1 MSKAIP
7 ASVTRLIDEFS
18 RLPGIG
24 PKTAARLTYYLLRA
38 PDEQALALSEAL
50 RDLKATTRLCSVCY
64 NITEQDP
71 CPVCADEGR
80 DRGLICV
87 VEEPLDV
94 VAFERTGHY
103 RGLYHVLHGA
113 ISPVEGIGPD
123 QLRIRELVKR
133 VEDGAVHE
141 VIMATNV
148 GLEGD
153 ATAMY
158 IQKQLKD
165 RVRLTRLARGLPV
178 GGDLEYADIV
188 TLSGALE
195 GRRDMQDGS

>member
-38 PDEQALALSEAL
+38 PDEQALALAEAL
-50 RDLKATTRLCSVCY
+50 RDLKASTRYCSICH

-71 CPVCADEGR
+71 CAICTDEQR
-80 DRGLICV
+80 DAGLICV

-94 VAFERTGHY
+94 VAIERAGNY
-103 RGLYHVLHGA
+103 RGRYHVLHGA
-113 ISPVEGIGPD
+113 ISPMEGIGPD
-123 QLRIRELVKR
+123 QLRIKELFER
-133 VEDGAVHE
+133 VEKSPVRE
-141 VIMATNV
+141 VILATNV

-153 ATAMY
+153 ATAAY
-158 IQKQLKD
+158 IHRHLQGK
-165 RVRLTRLARGLPV
+165 VRLTRLARGLPV
-178 GGDLEYADIV
+178 GGDLEYADSV
-188 TLSGALE
+188 TLAGALE
-195 GRRDMQDGS
+195 GRRDME

>member
-1 MSKAIP
+1 MSSAIP

-24 PKTAARLTYYLLRA
+24 PKSAARLTYYLLRA
-38 PDEQALALSEAL
+38 PDEHALALSEAL
-50 RDLKATTRLCSVCY
+50 RELKATTRYCSSCY

-71 CPVCADEGR
+71 CPICADEKR
-80 DRGLICV
+80 DRSLICV

-94 VAFERTGHY
+94 VAFERTENY
-103 RGLYHVLHGA
+103 QGLYHVLHGA
-113 ISPVEGIGPD
+113 INPIEGIGPD
-123 QLRIRELVKR
+123 QLRIKELVAR
-133 VEDGAVHE
+133 VSQSAIRE

-158 IQKQLKD
+158 IHRQLNSL
-165 RVRLTRLARGLPV
+165 VRLTRLARGLPV
-178 GGDLEYADIV
+178 GADLEYADSI
-188 TLSGALE
+188 TLSGALD
-195 GRRDMQDGS
+195 GRREMQDGG

>member
-24 PKTAARLTYYLLRA
+24 PKTAARLTYFLLRT
-38 PDEQALALSEAL
+38 PDEHALALAEAL
-50 RDLKATTRLCSVCY
+50 RDLKATTTLCSVCY
-64 NITEQDP
+64 NITERDP
-71 CPVCADEGR
+71 CPICSDEKR
-80 DRGLICV
+80 DPGLICV

-94 VAFERTGHY
+94 VAIERTENY
-103 RGLYHVLHGA
+103 RGRYHVLHGV
-113 ISPVEGIGPD
+113 INPMEGVGPD
-123 QLRIRELVKR
+123 QLRIKELIAR
-133 VEDGAVHE
+133 VDASPVRE

-158 IQKQLKD
+158 IHRRLHDK
-165 RVRLTRLARGLPV
+165 VRLTRLARGLPA
-178 GGDLEYADIV
+178 GGDLEYADSI
-188 TLSGALE
+188 TLSGALD
-195 GRRDMQDGS
+195 GRREMSGEE

>member
-18 RLPGIG
+18 RLPGVG

-38 PDEQALALSEAL
+38 PDEHSMALADAL
-50 RDLKATTRLCSVCY
+50 RELKTTTRYCSICH
-64 NITEQDP
+64 NITESDP
-71 CPVCADEGR
+71 CPICADEKR
-80 DRGLICV
+80 DPALICV

-94 VAFERTGHY
+94 IAIDKTGTFSG
-103 RGLYHVLHGA
+103 RFHVLHGA
-113 ISPVEGIGPD
+113 INPMEGIGPD
-123 QLRIRELVKR
+123 QLRIRELTNRIERAYVR
-133 VEDGAVHE
+133 E
-141 VIMATNV
+141 VIIATNV

-158 IQKQLKD
+158 IHRQLKG

-178 GGDLEYADIV
+178 GGDLEYADSM
-188 TLSGALE
+188 TLAGALD
-195 GRRDMQDGS
+195 GRREMDDD

>member
-1 MSKAIP
+1 MPNSIP

-24 PKTAARLTYYLLRA
+24 PKSAARLTYYLLRA
-38 PDEQALALSEAL
+38 PDEHSLALAEAL
-50 RDLKATTRLCSVCY
+50 KDLKATTRYCSVCY

-71 CPVCADEGR
+71 CPVCSDEKR
-80 DRGLICV
+80 DRTLICV

-94 VAFERTGHY
+94 VAFERTENY

-113 ISPVEGIGPD
+113 INPIEGIGPD
-123 QLRIRELVKR
+123 QLRIKELVAR
-133 VEDGAVHE
+133 VEEGAVRE

-158 IQKQLKD
+158 IHRRLQGKVK
-165 RVRLTRLARGLPV
+165 LTRLARGLPV
-178 GGDLEYADIV
+178 GADLEYADSV
-188 TLSGALE
+188 TLAGALD
-195 GRRDMQDGS
+195 GRREMHE